1 MKPLRRKKT
10 CEVTHD
16 PITGQERILEL
27 SQEDDFLSDHGSVDS
42 AGLHQRYFRDCGC
55 DGPIGGRCF
64 ECGAISCKS
73 CHGRCHNCQK
83 PICLDEKDREI
94 CFEMLSKDTPVP
106 SIRTKLFKL
115 SGPGQTEVLIKL
127 LQGNDGQDVK
137 DCTALGHFELK
148 DLPPRSDLIGRIEI
162 TFTLDAN
169 GILSAKARDVVSGKQ
184 SEMEIDYKS
193 GITANQMA

>member
-27 SQEDDFLSDHGSVDS
+27 TQEEDFLSDHGSVDS

-83 PICLDEKDREI
+83 PICLAHSKFLGTNSQERVRLCGC
-94 CFEMLSKDTPVP
+94 CFEKIT
-106 SIRTKLFKL
+106 RKQNWTKIHKF
-115 SGPGQTEVLIKL
+115 
-127 LQGNDGQDVK
+127 
-137 DCTALGHFELK
+137 
-148 DLPPRSDLIGRIEI
+148 
-162 TFTLDAN
+162 
-169 GILSAKARDVVSGKQ
+169 ILSIFVEGDKDG
-184 SEMEIDYKS
+184 
-193 GITANQMA
+193 

>member
-27 SQEDDFLSDHGSVDS
+27 TQEEDFLSDHGSVDS

-73 CHGRCHNCQK
+73 CHRRCHNCQK
-83 PICLDEKDREI
+83 PICIAHSNFLGTNIFTPKEWRVVTLRVQQGKTYREI
-94 CFEMLSKDTPVP
+94 GENLGIATSTASDTFHRAKKRMEDHYRNQSSGGHNAKDNT
-106 SIRTKLFKL
+106 
-115 SGPGQTEVLIKL
+115 
-127 LQGNDGQDVK
+127 
-137 DCTALGHFELK
+137 
-148 DLPPRSDLIGRIEI
+148 
-162 TFTLDAN
+162 
-169 GILSAKARDVVSGKQ
+169 
-184 SEMEIDYKS
+184 
-193 GITANQMA
+193 